1 MIRITRLKREQGPDE
16 ELNVNDVIEFCFS
29 EKRRERIRV
38 SIRDGKL
45 YVNGDDIIVITPSA
59 SNTVSIELK

>member
-1 MIRITRLKREQGPDE
+1 MIRITRLRREEGPDQ

-29 EKRRERIRV
+29 KKRRERIRV

-45 YVNGDDIIVITPSA
+45 YVNADDIIVITPSA

>member
-16 ELNVNDVIEFCFS
+16 ELNINDVIEFQFS